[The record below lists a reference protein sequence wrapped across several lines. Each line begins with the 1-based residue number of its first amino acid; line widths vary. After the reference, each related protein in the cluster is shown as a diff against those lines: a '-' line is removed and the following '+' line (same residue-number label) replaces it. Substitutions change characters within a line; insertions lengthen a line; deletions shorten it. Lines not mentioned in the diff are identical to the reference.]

1 MVSIGLCEPQ
11 EMVREALVKAMAP
24 MKGVKVL
31 VSERDGNSFI
41 QAVER
46 EKPEV
51 LIIDVNHPAGTG
63 LDIARRAKVV
73 HQHAKVVALVDDE
86 TDAALVDGFE
96 AGASAVVSKN
106 RPVKELHKI
115 VLDAAANVPL
125 LTSAVVGSAK
135 KRLTESGYVWIDQLD
150 ETDRKMLELLTRGYT
165 DRKIS
170 NEVCLSL
177 QTVRNRISRLLK
189 KLKLSNRT
197 QLALHASRL
206 NLGSSLQ
213 SSLDY
218 SK

>member
-1 MVSIGLCEPQ
+1 MEQTDDRLERI
-11 EMVREALVKAMAP
+11 VRF
-24 MKGVKVL
+24 
-31 VSERDGNSFI
+31 S
-41 QAVER
+41 
-46 EKPEV
+46 
-51 LIIDVNHPAGTG
+51 H
-63 LDIARRAKVV
+63 
-73 HQHAKVVALVDDE
+73 HQGMRQVM
-86 TDAALVDGFE
+86 
-96 AGASAVVSKN
+96 
-106 RPVKELHKI
+106 I
-115 VLDAAANVPL
+115 V
-125 LTSAVVGSAK
+125 TIRQSH
-135 KRLTESGYVWIDQLD
+135 RTIDQLD

>member
-51 LIIDVNHPAGTG
+51 LIIDVAHPTGAG
-63 LDIARRAKVV
+63 LEVARKAKAV
-73 HQHAKVVALVDDE
+73 HQHGKVIALVDDE
-86 TDAALVDGFE
+86 TDAAVVDGYE
-96 AGASAVVSKN
+96 AGAIAIVSKN

-125 LTSAVVGSAK
+125 LTPATVRSAK
-135 KRLTESGYVWIDQLD
+135 QRLTETGYVWVDQLD

-197 QLALHASRL
+197 QLALHASKL
-206 NLGSSLQ
+206 NLRPSLQ
-213 SSLDY
+213 STLDY

>member
-1 MVSIGLCEPQ
+1 MISIGLCEPQ
-11 EMVREALVKAMAP
+11 EMMREALVKAMAP

-51 LIIDVNHPAGTG
+51 LIIDVAHPKGVG
-63 LDIARRAKVV
+63 LEIARQSKAI
-73 HQHAKVVALVDDE
+73 HQNAKVVALVDEE
-86 TDAALVDGFE
+86 TDAALVNGFE
-96 AGASAVVSKN
+96 AGASAIVSKN

-125 LTSAVVGSAK
+125 LTAAAAGSAK
-135 KRLTESGYVWIDQLD
+135 KRLADSGYVWIDQLD

-165 DRKIS
+165 DRRIS

-177 QTVRNRISRLLK
+177 QTVRNRISRMLK

-197 QLALHASRL
+197 QLALHAS
-206 NLGSSLQ
+206 SLQ
-213 SSLDY
+213 IGA